1 MNMMGVDRDCRASSS
16 IWLQRYEGHHS
27 VHIIDRQA
35 VINGHGDSLAA
46 EPGHSVSSA
55 IIVLYMLLVLS

>member
-1 MNMMGVDRDCRASSS
+1 MNMMGVDRDCRAGSS
-16 IWLQRYEGHHS
+16 IWLQKYEGHHP
-27 VHIIDRQA
+27 VHVIDRQA
-35 VINGHGDSLAA
+35 VTNGHGDSLGV